1 MITEEKEREIR
12 RRFKPSVSAR
22 QIARVS
28 GVSVDTVL
36 RIQRAHEIANKIP
49 SSMKEEIRNLFAE
62 GIGDHQI
69 GARLNL
75 PGLHIRDFRRY
86 DRLSGTRTERCKE
99 CGAVVFLNHR
109 ADCEH
114 ANRKR
119 IRGHVSRDNVRTISD
134 IVTDLLSL
142 GDLKLITHPLFYHLT
157 QRAEKVYQKIHGTT
171 KKKNSV
177 RPSKGIRTGDT
188 ADS

>member
-12 RRFKPSVSAR
+12 RSFRPGVSAR
-22 QIARVS
+22 AIARFS

-49 SSMKEEIRNLFAE
+49 SSMKKEIRNLFAE

-86 DRLSGTRTERCKE
+86 DRLDGTRVSKCKE
-99 CGAVVFLNHR
+99 CGAAVFLNHR
-109 ADCEH
+109 ADREH

-119 IRGHVSRDNVRTISD
+119 MRGHVSRDDVRAISD

-157 QRAEKVYQKIHGTT
+157 QRAEKVYQKIHG
-171 KKKNSV
+171 KKKDTSKPRQVKRSHNPEV
-177 RPSKGIRTGDT
+177 R
-188 ADS
+188 